1 MFKSRKYNYLTTHK
15 KPIFYNNT
23 YKKFNLILFLIIIC
37 LLTIL
42 ILTIYIFN

>member
-1 MFKSRKYNYLTTHK
+1 MFKSRKYNYLTAHK
-15 KPIFYNNT
+15 KPIFYNT
-23 YKKFNLILFLIIIC
+23 YKKFNLILFLMIIC